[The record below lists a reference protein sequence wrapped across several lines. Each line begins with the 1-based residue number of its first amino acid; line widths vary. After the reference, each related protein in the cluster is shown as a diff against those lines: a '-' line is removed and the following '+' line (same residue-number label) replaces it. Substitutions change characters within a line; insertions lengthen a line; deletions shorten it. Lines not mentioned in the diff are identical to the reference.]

1 MKYRWKRIE
10 ETTPSGKQLYQ
21 CTGCALKDPAP
32 TKNHDCVLILAQQVA
47 AMKYKY
53 ERPGIK
59 CHSGHENNLPLAL
72 WDCPMCT
79 EAFRHGLR
87 SAIRDCEVCDWSCAA
102 CGHDPDMTG
111 TDLYSYLK
119 EALEGRK
126 WPLEAKGDVGLGDT
140 DEAGGQGEREEAAEA
155 PEKAEQGQV

>member
-1 MKYRWKRIE
+1 MLLEVHWVLIN
-10 ETTPSGKQLYQ
+10 ETTPSGKQLFQ
-21 CTGCALKDPAP
+21 CTGCGQKDPAP
-32 TKNHDCVLILAQQVA
+32 TKNHNCVHYLRSELGQIR
-47 AMKYKY
+47 YKY

-72 WDCPMCT
+72 WDCPVCT
-79 EAFRHGLR
+79 AVLRHGLQ
-87 SAIRDCEVCDWSCAA
+87 SAKRDCEDCDWRCFV

-126 WPLEAKGDVGLGDT
+126 WPLEDEDVVDP
-140 DEAGGQGEREEAAEA
+140 DEAGGQGEREEASEA
-155 PEKAEQGQV
+155 PEKAE